1 MQRVNFLA
9 KEYRLEPVRN
19 EEMIGICDPEG
30 ERPAYSTSVK
40 NSPDKWVA
48 TIKNEE
54 YLNIQFRSQTH
65 FRLAPQATIEI
76 KSFGKS
82 NI

>member
-30 ERPAYSTSVK
+30 ERPAYSTSDK

-48 TIKNEE
+48 TI
-54 YLNIQFRSQTH
+54 T
-65 FRLAPQATIEI
+65 
-76 KSFGKS
+76 
-82 NI
+82 